1 MARTYNILIV
11 DDEQSVVFL
20 LKEEL
25 SEIEK
30 YNITV
35 AYDGAEAINILQT
48 QPFDVVLL
56 DVKMPRVSGIEVLKV
71 HPRTA
76 SDDNRPHVDKFCRRQ
91 DGDRDHETRCVR
103 LRQQTV

>member
-25 SEIEK
+25 TEMEK
-30 YNITV
+30 YNVAT
-35 AYDGAEAINILQT
+35 AYDGAEAINLLQS

-56 DVKMPRVSGIEVLKV
+56 DVKMPRVSGIEVLQV
-71 HPRTA
+71 RPRTA
-76 SDDNRPHVDKFCRRQ
+76 SHDHRHYADKFCRR
-91 DGDRDHETRCVR
+91 
-103 LRQQTV
+103 